1 MPNISQIV
9 DASEEFLK
17 EIRSATPGNTQII
30 RKKES
35 IVADM
40 ANVLVVWTE
49 DQTHHN
55 IFFSQSLIQNKALN
69 HQFYEGQVK
78 RNA

>member
-49 DQTHHN
+49 D
-55 IFFSQSLIQNKALN
+55 
-69 HQFYEGQVK
+69 
-78 RNA
+78 